1 MPTPLEYESRRGPRD
16 VTPLFASMLREA
28 VPDAGRWWSCY
39 LAGTR
44 LHDRFQGQYAARVRV
59 APLEL
64 GECTFDTSQDLWYAW
79 VLRELDNDEPPQPT
93 GRTLL
98 IDYVARAGRQT
109 PARPCGVTPL
119 PQTYPHP
126 DRRPV
131 LMIDLG
137 PPVA

>member
-1 MPTPLEYESRRGPRD
+1 MPTPLDYESRHCPRD
-16 VTPLFASMLREA
+16 VTPLFASMLRQA

-44 LHDRFQGQYAARVRV
+44 VHDHYLGQYAARVRV
-59 APLEL
+59 APLGP
-64 GECTFDTSQDLWYAW
+64 GECAFDTSQELWYAW

-98 IDYVARAGRQT
+98 IDYVARPGHEV

-119 PQTYPHP
+119 PDTYPHP
-126 DRRPV
+126 ARRPV

-137 PPVA
+137 PQE

>member
-1 MPTPLEYESRRGPRD
+1 MPTPLEYESRQGPRD
-16 VTPLFASMLREA
+16 VTPLFAGMLREA
-28 VPDAGRWWSCY
+28 VPDAGRWWACY

-44 LHDRFQGQYAARVRV
+44 VQDRHQARYAARVRE

-64 GECTFDTSQDLWYAW
+64 NECAFDTSCDLWYAW

-93 GRTLL
+93 GRTFL
-98 IDYVARAGRQT
+98 IDYVSRAGRQT

-119 PQTYPHP
+119 PDSYPHP

-137 PPVA
+137 SASA